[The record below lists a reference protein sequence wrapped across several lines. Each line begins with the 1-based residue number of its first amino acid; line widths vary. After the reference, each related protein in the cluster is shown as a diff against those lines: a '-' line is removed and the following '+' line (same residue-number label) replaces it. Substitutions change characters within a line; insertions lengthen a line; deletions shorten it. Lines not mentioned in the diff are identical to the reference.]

1 MRFKKQK
8 YSTSCG
14 IACVAMLTGKSHNAV
29 MQKAIKL
36 FNWESSQEF
45 LEENSRTYSRDLIR
59 LLAKFGLTAKLK
71 KFESWDALEG
81 RNIVAVGFYK
91 ETNRWHWIVAERK
104 GSKLVIL
111 DPEAE
116 RPLVL
121 FKGEKPNGHI
131 YGRRKFFYLKVQRLY
146 LSR

>member
-36 FNWESSQEF
+36 FDWDFSQEF
-45 LEENSRTYSRDLIR
+45 LEENSLTNSRDLIR

-81 RNIVAVGFYK
+81 RNIIAVWFDKKKNY
-91 ETNRWHWIVAERK
+91 WHWIVAERK
-104 GSKLVIL
+104 DSKLVIL
-111 DPEAE
+111 DPKAE

-121 FKGEKPNGHI
+121 FKNEKPDGRA
-131 YGRRKFFYLKVQRLY
+131 YGRRKIFYLKVQRPY